1 MRDTITVMATS
12 PRLAGRVLVASPYD
26 NARHVLFITCESI
39 SRLGPEPEMML
50 FYGGLAAREVMDDT
64 TQEAGFLTSLYPA
77 SNAEDL
83 KKTLGTIDR

>member
-1 MRDTITVMATS
+1 
-12 PRLAGRVLVASPYD
+12 
-26 NARHVLFITCESI
+26 
-39 SRLGPEPEMML
+39 MML